1 MVWVMIFHFIFLC
14 FSCKD
19 DLVFAPILSSF
30 SVINLP
36 PTSQR
41 GLFREANFNVGVKF
55 PWLLKDRFMSYI
67 LPDVTMIS
75 KLKGLVSMSVII
87 CSKYFD
93 PYMEDSHIHEK
104 IPISYQTSGVNFWIA
119 HRSPNIHGFW
129 WCEQS
134 KESWDSKGPTPP
146 GCHPGGNEALIL
158 KDHENHHSWPL
169 SLSLRLRRFLGP
181 KFQGRHVAIG
191 GWGPWDFR
199 HQPTSFPATLSESIA
214 RALGTQREEIFGRCW
229 CHMFFSKSSP
239 LMEGGSSSLT
249 A

>member
-1 MVWVMIFHFIFLC
+1 MIFHFIFLC

-75 KLKGLVSMSVII
+75 KLKGLVSMFVII

-104 IPISYQTSGVNFWIA
+104 FPSHIKLVGWIFGSPIDHQRFMDFDGVN
-119 HRSPNIHGFW
+119 
-129 WCEQS
+129 
-134 KESWDSKGPTPP
+134 
-146 GCHPGGNEALIL
+146 IL
-158 KDHENHHSWPL
+158 QRIMGILRVLPLAAIPEEIRPQKKDHENHHSWPL
-169 SLSLRLRRFLGP
+169 SLSLRLRRFLIMGQSF
-181 KFQGRHVAIG
+181 KGDTGSIG
-191 GWGPWDFR
+191 GVGSWDFR

-214 RALGTQREEIFGRCW
+214 RALGTQREDIFGRCW
-229 CHMFFSKSSP
+229 CHHVFKPSSP
-239 LMEGGSSSLT
+239 LMEGDSSSLT

>member
-67 LPDVTMIS
+67 IPDVTMIS

-104 IPISYQTSGVNFWIA
+104 FPSHIKLVGWIFGSPIDHQRFMDFDGVNN
-119 HRSPNIHGFW
+119 PKNHGN
-129 WCEQS
+129 
-134 KESWDSKGPTPP
+134 SKGPTPP
-146 GCHPGGNEALIL
+146 GSHPGGNKALIL

-169 SLSLRLRRFLGP
+169 SLSLRLRRKL
-181 KFQGRHVAIG
+181 
-191 GWGPWDFR
+191 WG
-199 HQPTSFPATLSESIA
+199 QSFKGDT
-214 RALGTQREEIFGRCW
+214 T
-229 CHMFFSKSSP
+229 
-239 LMEGGSSSLT
+239 
-249 A
+249 